1 MKFRKT
7 GKKEITFH
15 DDRKKKDYV
24 FIQPENGTIKIAEE
38 KAKGHKHEI
47 DDWLAKLNEVAG
59 AIDR

>member
-24 FIQPENGTIKIAEE
+24 FIQPESNSIKIADE
-38 KAKGHKHEI
+38 KAKGNKHEI
-47 DDWLAKLNEVAG
+47 DEWLAKLNEVGA